1 MKKIS
6 KTRSSSN
13 MSKNAML
20 SASGWNPKLHN
31 YHPPLTMIKKC
42 NIASSNPNWFEII
55 GLCIIRNNHIGG
67 MKMLQFQSNF
77 FIANHFHLLPATII
91 TLLMT
96 SIIHFDTANNFALQS
111 LGLCSLTNGRWN
123 HSTHKRSLVLRSRIL
138 LYHFHNCLWAK
149 EVTSQC

>member
-1 MKKIS
+1 MFFQHLKGGSYEFAKTVFAVPGGNFAWKKIC

-13 MSKNAML
+13 ISKNTLLL

-77 FIANHFHLLPATII
+77 FIANHFHLLPAKII

-96 SIIHFDTANNFALQS
+96 SIIHFDTANNFAWV
-111 LGLCSLTNGRWN
+111 LT
-123 HSTHKRSLVLRSRIL
+123 IA
-138 LYHFHNCLWAK
+138 C
-149 EVTSQC
+149 Q